1 MKKEGKSNKT
11 VLFSLMELF
20 NVKKQEY
27 EMEGMPAIFMDLA
40 VILVAAGVITVVF
53 KRLKQPLVLGYI
65 LAGFFIGPY
74 FPWFP
79 AITDKANLTVW
90 SDIGIVFLMFG
101 LGLEFSIKKLKKVGA
116 TGAITALTELAIM
129 FVIGS
134 TVGKI
139 LGFGSMECTFLGC
152 MLSISSTSI
161 IIKSFD
167 DLKLKQ
173 QKFTSTV
180 TAVLVVED
188 LIAVL
193 LLVVL
198 STVSVSKSFDGG
210 ELVEQMAKLLFFLV
224 AWFVFG
230 IYLIPTFL
238 RWMRKYMSEETLL
251 ILAVGLCFGM
261 VVLASK
267 AGFSTALGAFVM
279 GAILSETIEVEV
291 IHRLVTPLK
300 NLFGAI
306 FFVSVGML
314 IQPSV
319 LVEYW
324 VTILVIAMSVIIFKS
339 LSATIGV
346 TLSGR
351 PLKTAIQ
358 SGFCFCQIGEFSF
371 IIAGLGLS
379 FGVIDETLYPI
390 IVSVSILTTFVTP
403 YMIKGALPFYNWLE
417 PKIPAGLKHRLE
429 QYSEHANR
437 DGGNKATMRIFLRK
451 QLTNIFIHG
460 VILGVMVLLSSSLL
474 LPLLDD
480 LFDKTGIPQIWSR
493 LTGMLVTLMLM
504 TPFLW
509 AVAVK
514 NVSKEKIKKMFETW
528 HHSQVVV
535 IPLLILRYFVALFFV
550 GLVVGRY
557 VNMAVGL
564 LMVIAVIV
572 MLAVLYSRR
581 ANGFYAQI
589 EDRFFSN
596 FNQRQAQNSFHIPTA
611 MEDEF
616 AMERLVMTQYS
627 PLAGRSLAEGQLRE
641 RFGAN
646 IVTIERAGNII
657 DLPGKDEVLM
667 PCDVLTVIGT
677 EDEVAKIRPVIEVEP
692 EILVHDHSDHELHMY
707 RYHVDAHGP
716 LCGVEVRYSTLSRQ
730 HAIVIAIERDGE
742 KIVNP
747 SRDEIFRAGDVLWFV
762 SPEGDLTLKGFENK
776 FVKI

>member
-1 MKKEGKSNKT
+1 ME
-11 VLFSLMELF
+11 SL
-20 NVKKQEY
+20 
-27 EMEGMPAIFMDLA
+27 PAIFMDLA

-53 KRLKQPLVLGYI
+53 KWLKQPLVLGYI

-79 AITDKANLTVW
+79 AITDAANIHVW

-116 TGAITALTELAIM
+116 TGAITAFTELAIM
-129 FVIGS
+129 FLIGS
-134 TVGKI
+134 SVGKI

-167 DLKLKQ
+167 DMKLKQ

-198 STVSVSKSFDGG
+198 STVSVSRSFDGG
-210 ELVEQMAKLLFFLV
+210 ELVGQMVKLVFFLV

-261 VVLASK
+261 VVLAAK

-279 GAILSETIEVEV
+279 GAILCETIEADV

-300 NLFGAI
+300 NLFGAV

-314 IQPSV
+314 IEPSV
-319 LVEYW
+319 LVEHW
-324 VTILVIAMSVIIFKS
+324 LTILIIALTVIIFKS

-351 PLKTAIQ
+351 PLKTAVQ

-379 FGVIDETLYPI
+379 FKVIDENLYPI

-403 YMIKGALPFYNWLE
+403 YMIKGALPFYNWVE
-417 PKIPAGLKHRLE
+417 PKIPAKVKRRLD
-429 QYSEHANR
+429 QYAENANK
-437 DGGNKATMRIFLRK
+437 DGGNKVNLRTFIRK
-451 QLTNIFIHG
+451 QLTNILIHG
-460 VILGVMVLLSSSLL
+460 VILASIALLSTSLL
-474 LPLLDD
+474 LPLLDT
-480 LFDKTGIPQIWSR
+480 LFTDAHIPQIWSR
-493 LTGMLVTLMLM
+493 LTGLGGTLVIMA
-504 TPFLW
+504 PFVW

-514 NVSKEKIKKMFETW
+514 NVSKERLKQMFETYR
-528 HHSQVVV
+528 HSQAVV
-535 IPLLILRYFVALFFV
+535 IPMLLLRYFVALFFV

-557 VNMAVGL
+557 VNLAVGFL
-564 LMVIAVIV
+564 LVIAVMV
-572 MLAVLYSRR
+572 VLVVLFSRR
-581 ANGFYAQI
+581 ANGFYVQI
-589 EDRFFSN
+589 EERFFSN
-596 FNQRQAQNSFHIPTA
+596 FNSRQAQASFRIPKG
-611 MEDEF
+611 MENEF
-616 AMERLVMTQYS
+616 VMERLRMTQYS
-627 PLAGRSLAEGQLRE
+627 PLAGKTLVEGQLRD
-641 RFGAN
+641 RYGAN
-646 IVTIERAGNII
+646 VVTIERGDNII
-657 DLPGKDEVLM
+657 DLPEKDELLM
-667 PCDVLTVIGT
+667 PGDLVTVIGT
-677 EDEVAKIRPVIEVEP
+677 EEQVSKIRAAIEVEADM
-692 EILVHDHSDHELHMY
+692 LVHDRTDHELHMY
-707 RYHVDAHGP
+707 RYRVDADGP
-716 LCGVEVRYSTLSRQ
+716 LCGMEIKNSTLSHHR
-730 HAIVIAIERDGE
+730 AMVIAIERGGQ

-747 SRDEIFRAGDVLWFV
+747 VRDTVFLPGDMLWFV
-762 SPEGDLTLKGFENK
+762 SPEEMTLKGFESK
-776 FVKI
+776 LIKI